1 MGTHRQSANPARGS
15 RIVKLQTQRFIDR
28 WVGQLLCSAVS
39 AWVRLTGLFSAPPQL
54 AIAPKNILVILL
66 SEMGSIVL
74 AGPMFAQLRRLYPG
88 AAIHILQLKKNQE
101 VTKLLQLTQPE
112 YMHSLDDSSGVSLV
126 GDILQ
131 VSATMR
137 RLGLDAVIDCEL
149 FSRVSAL
156 LSFSTGAP
164 VRVGFTPHTQEG
176 LYRGSFI
183 NHAIPYNPY
192 QHITKQFLS
201 LVDALDSAGSMPRN
215 KVAPIRSLPVDTELS
230 VKFSAGE
237 LATYHAKLAADH
249 PVTTNKKLVL
259 MYAGGGILPERAWP
273 ADHYARVAQGLCA
286 AGFAVGLIGLKDDA
300 QLAKEL
306 IAKIQ
311 NIAPTPGS
319 AMPPEGVQPS
329 LGPPGERMTACIDL
343 TGYTR
348 SIRELLMLMHA
359 AQLLITNDGGPGH
372 FATLTPIQTMVFF
385 GPETG
390 KLYGPLGT
398 RNTVLESG
406 IACSPCLSAY
416 NHRLTFC
423 DGDNQCLKRIA
434 PDPVLADA
442 LAFLRGESG
451 NSSNS
456 SEAVAA

>member
-1 MGTHRQSANPARGS
+1 M
-15 RIVKLQTQRFIDR
+15 KLQTQRFIDR
-28 WVGQLLCSAVS
+28 WAGQLLCGIVS
-39 AWVRLTGLFSAPPQL
+39 QWVRFTGLWRTPVRLSKEPRHV
-54 AIAPKNILVILL
+54 LVILL

-74 AGPMFAQLRRLYPG
+74 AGPMFSALRRTYPT
-88 AAIHILQLKKNQE
+88 AKIHVLQLKKNQE
-101 VTKLLQLTQPE
+101 VSKLLQLTSPE
-112 YMHSLDDSSGVSLV
+112 CMHSLDDSSGGSLV
-126 GDILQ
+126 RDILK
-131 VSATMR
+131 VSVAMR
-137 RLGLDAVIDCEL
+137 SLGLDAVIDCEL

-192 QHITKQFLS
+192 QHISKQFLS
-201 LVDALDSAGSMPRN
+201 LVDALDSAGSVPRN
-215 KVAPIRSLPVDTELS
+215 KAAPIRKTPVTTELS
-230 VKFSAGE
+230 VAFAGE
-237 LATYHAKLAADH
+237 IAAYRGKVQSDH
-249 PVTTNKKLVL
+249 PVTASRKLVL

-273 ADHYARVAQGLCA
+273 ADHYARVAQGLCS
-286 AGFAVGLIGLKDDA
+286 AGYAVGLIGLKDDA
-300 QLAKEL
+300 QLAKDL
-306 IAKIQ
+306 IEKIR
-311 NIAPTPGS
+311 N
-319 AMPPEGVQPS
+319 E
-329 LGPPGERMTACIDL
+329 ACIDL

-348 SIRELLMLMHA
+348 SIRELLMLFHSA
-359 AQLLITNDGGPGH
+359 HLLITNDGGPGH

-398 RNTVLESG
+398 RNKVLESG

-442 LAFLRGESG
+442 LQFL
-451 NSSNS
+451 N
-456 SEAVAA
+456 AP

>member
-1 MGTHRQSANPARGS
+1 
-15 RIVKLQTQRFIDR
+15 VKLQTQRFIDR
-28 WVGQLLCSAVS
+28 WVGQLLCGAVS
-39 AWVRLTGLFSAPPQL
+39 AWVRFTGLFGAPAQM
-54 AIAPKNILVILL
+54 AIAPKNILIILL

-74 AGPMFAQLRRLYPG
+74 AGPMFAAIRRQYPG

-101 VTKLLQLTQPE
+101 VSRMLQLTTPE
-112 YMHSLDDSSGVSLV
+112 CMHTLDDSSGGSLVSDILSVSLK
-126 GDILQ
+126 
-131 VSATMR
+131 MR
-137 RLGLDAVIDCEL
+137 SLGLDAVIDCEL

-192 QHITKQFLS
+192 QHISKQFLS
-201 LVDALDSAGSMPRN
+201 LVDALDSAGSTPRN
-215 KVAPIRSLPVDTELS
+215 KAAPIRSLPVDTELS

-237 LATYHAKLAADH
+237 LAAYHAKLVADH
-249 PVTTNKKLVL
+249 PVAASRKLVL

-286 AGFAVGLIGLKDDA
+286 AGFSVGLIGLKDDA
-300 QLAKEL
+300 QLAKDL
-306 IAKIQ
+306 MAKIR
-311 NIAPTPGS
+311 S
-319 AMPPEGVQPS
+319 E
-329 LGPPGERMTACIDL
+329 ACIDL

-348 SIRELLMLMHA
+348 SIRELLMLFHA

-372 FATLTPIQTMVFF
+372 FATLAPIQTMVFF

-390 KLYGPLGT
+390 KLYGPLGS
-398 RNTVLESG
+398 RNAILESG

-434 PDPVLADA
+434 PDPVLDQA
-442 LAFLRGESG
+442 LGFLNGG
-451 NSSNS
+451 TG
-456 SEAVAA
+456 A

>member
-1 MGTHRQSANPARGS
+1 M
-15 RIVKLQTQRFIDR
+15 KLQTQRFIDS
-28 WVGQLLCSAVS
+28 WVGQLLCGAVS
-39 AWVRLTGLFSAPPQL
+39 AWVRFTGLFSAPTQL

-74 AGPMFAQLRRLYPG
+74 AGPMFAQLRRQYPG

-101 VTKLLQLTQPE
+101 VTRLLQLTRPE
-112 YMHSLDDSSGVSLV
+112 TMHSLDDSSGSSLVRDILKVSL
-126 GDILQ
+126 
-131 VSATMR
+131 AMR

-156 LSFSTGAP
+156 LSFTTGAP

-192 QHITKQFLS
+192 QHISKQFLS
-201 LVDALDSAGSMPRN
+201 LVDALGSAGSIPRN
-215 KVAPIRSLPVDTELS
+215 KAAAIRNMPVDTELS
-230 VKFSAGE
+230 VVFAHDE
-237 LATYHAKLAADH
+237 LAAYRAKLLADH
-249 PVTTNKKLVL
+249 PVTTSKKLVL

-273 ADHYARVAQGLCA
+273 AEHYARVAQGLCA
-286 AGFAVGLIGLKDDA
+286 AGFTVGLIGLKDDA
-300 QLAKEL
+300 QLAKDL
-306 IAKIQ
+306 LVKIQ
-311 NIAPTPGS
+311 S
-319 AMPPEGVQPS
+319 E
-329 LGPPGERMTACIDL
+329 ACIDL
-343 TGYTR
+343 TGYTK
-348 SIRELLMLMHA
+348 SIRELLMLFHA

-390 KLYGPLGT
+390 KLYGPLGS

-442 LAFLRGESG
+442 LAFL
-451 NSSNS
+451 SSPP
-456 SEAVAA
+456 AATTA

>member
-1 MGTHRQSANPARGS
+1 M
-15 RIVKLQTQRFIDR
+15 KLETQRFIDR
-28 WVGQLLCSAVS
+28 WAGQLLCGGVS
-39 AWVRLTGLFSAPPQL
+39 GWVRITGLFTGQVKPVQSPH
-54 AIAPKNILVILL
+54 NILVILL

-74 AGPMFAQLRRLYPG
+74 AGPMFAQLRRNYPG
-88 AAIHILQLKKNQE
+88 VNIHILQLKKNQE
-101 VTKLLQLTQPE
+101 VSKLLQLTNPE
-112 YMHSLDDSSGVSLV
+112 FMHTLDDSSGGSLIS
-126 GDILQ
+126 DILR
-131 VSATMR
+131 VSMEMR

-192 QHITKQFLS
+192 QHISKQFLS
-201 LVDALDSAGSMPRN
+201 LVDALRSAGSSPRN
-215 KVAPIRSLPVDTELS
+215 KAAAIRELPTDTELS
-230 VKFSAGE
+230 VDFPGDE
-237 LATYHAKLAADH
+237 LQSYRAKLQADH
-249 PVTTNKKLVL
+249 PATSSRKLVL
-259 MYAGGGILPERAWP
+259 MYAGGGILPIRAWP
-273 ADHYARVAQGLCA
+273 AAHYARVAQGLCA

-300 QLAKEL
+300 QLAKDL
-306 IAKIQ
+306 MAQIQ
-311 NIAPTPGS
+311 S
-319 AMPPEGVQPS
+319 D
-329 LGPPGERMTACIDL
+329 ACLDL

-348 SIRELLMLMHA
+348 SIRELLMLFHA
-359 AQLLITNDGGPGH
+359 SELLITNDGGPGH

-390 KLYGPLGT
+390 KLYGPLGS
-398 RNTVLESG
+398 RNAILESG

-434 PDPVLADA
+434 PDPVLDQALHFLQGSA
-442 LAFLRGESG
+442 LAS
-451 NSSNS
+451 
-456 SEAVAA
+456 

>member
-1 MGTHRQSANPARGS
+1 M
-15 RIVKLQTQRFIDR
+15 KLQTQRFIDR
-28 WVGQLLCSAVS
+28 WVGQLLCAGVS
-39 AWVRLTGLFSAPPQL
+39 AWVRFTGLFGAPAPLGQT
-54 AIAPKNILVILL
+54 PKNILVILL

-74 AGPMFAQLRRLYPG
+74 AGPMFAQLRRTYPG

-101 VTKLLQLTQPE
+101 VSKLLQLTQPE
-112 YMHSLDDSSGVSLV
+112 CMHSLDDSSGDSLVRDILKVSL
-126 GDILQ
+126 
-131 VSATMR
+131 AMR
-137 RLGLDAVIDCEL
+137 RLGLDAVVDCEL

-156 LSFSTGAP
+156 LSFATGAP

-192 QHITKQFLS
+192 QHISKQFLS
-201 LVDALDSAGSMPRN
+201 LVDALDSQGSMPRN
-215 KVAPIRSLPVDTELS
+215 KAAPIRSLPVDTELS
-230 VKFSAGE
+230 VTFTATE
-237 LATYHAKLAADH
+237 LAAYRQKVHADH
-249 PVTTNKKLVL
+249 PNTAGRKLVL
-259 MYAGGGILPERAWP
+259 LYAGGGILPERAWP
-273 ADHYARVAQGLCA
+273 ADHYARVAQGLCH
-286 AGFAVGLIGLKDDA
+286 AGYAVGLIGLKDDA
-300 QLAKEL
+300 LLAKEL
-306 IAKIQ
+306 LTK
-311 NIAPTPGS
+311 TRS
-319 AMPPEGVQPS
+319 DF
-329 LGPPGERMTACIDL
+329 CIDL

-348 SIRELLMLMHA
+348 SIRELLMLFHA

-372 FATLTPIQTMVFF
+372 FASLTPIQTMVFF

-442 LAFLRGESG
+442 LRTLQDVEMPSQ
-451 NSSNS
+451 
-456 SEAVAA
+456 

>member
-1 MGTHRQSANPARGS
+1 M
-15 RIVKLQTQRFIDR
+15 KLQTQRFIDR
-28 WVGQLLCSAVS
+28 WVGQLLCRVVS
-39 AWVRLTGLFSAPPQL
+39 AWVRLSGWFSGPSVMPATPR
-54 AIAPKNILVILL
+54 NILVILL

-74 AGPMFAQLRRLYPG
+74 AGPMFAQLRRQYPG

-101 VTKLLQLTQPE
+101 VSKLLQLTALDQ
-112 YMHSLDDSSGVSLV
+112 MHSLDDSSGGSLIRDILKVSLK
-126 GDILQ
+126 
-131 VSATMR
+131 MR

-201 LVDALDSAGSMPRN
+201 LVDALQSAGSTPRN
-215 KVAPIRSLPVDTELS
+215 KAAPIRELPGDTELS
-230 VKFSAGE
+230 VQFGAQE
-237 LATYHAKLAADH
+237 LQTYRAKVHADH
-249 PVTTNKKLVL
+249 PQAATRKLVL
-259 MYAGGGILPERAWP
+259 LYAGGGILPERAWP

-286 AGFAVGLIGLKDDA
+286 SGYAVGLIGLKDDA
-300 QLAKEL
+300 ELAKSL
-306 IAKIQ
+306 IAK
-311 NIAPTPGS
+311 
-319 AMPPEGVQPS
+319 V
-329 LGPPGERMTACIDL
+329 RHDACLNL

-348 SIRELLMLMHA
+348 SIRELLMLFHA
-359 AQLLITNDGGPGH
+359 SDLLITNDGGPGH

-390 KLYGPLGT
+390 RLYGPLGS
-398 RNTVLESG
+398 RNKILESG

-442 LAFLRGESG
+442 LAFLQQVPLSD
-451 NSSNS
+451 
-456 SEAVAA
+456 AHL

>member
-1 MGTHRQSANPARGS
+1 M
-15 RIVKLQTQRFIDR
+15 KLQTQRFIDR
-28 WVGQLLCSAVS
+28 WVGQLLCAGVS
-39 AWVRLTGLFSAPPQL
+39 GWVRLTSGAATP
-54 AIAPKNILVILL
+54 AIAKDAKNILVILL

-74 AGPMFAQLRRLYPG
+74 AGPMFAQLRRQYPQ
-88 AAIHILQLKKNQE
+88 AKIHILQLKKNQE
-101 VTKLLQLTQPE
+101 VSKLLQLTEPE
-112 YMHSLDDSSGVSLV
+112 NMHSLDDSSGGALV
-126 GDILQ
+126 GDILK
-131 VSATMR
+131 VSLAMR
-137 RLGLDAVIDCEL
+137 KLRLDAVIDCEL

-164 VRVGFTPHTQEG
+164 VRVGYTPHTQEG

-192 QHITKQFLS
+192 QHISKQFLS
-201 LVDALDSAGSMPRN
+201 LVDALDSAGSTPRN
-215 KVAPIRSLPVDTELS
+215 KAAATREMPVDTELS
-230 VKFSAGE
+230 VRFTDTE
-237 LATYHAKLAADH
+237 LANYKSKVHTDH
-249 PVTTNKKLVL
+249 PVTAGRKLVL
-259 MYAGGGILPERAWP
+259 LYAGGGILPERAWP
-273 ADHYARVAQGLCA
+273 AAHYARVAQGLCA

-300 QLAKEL
+300 QLAKDLMAQIKSE
-306 IAKIQ
+306 
-311 NIAPTPGS
+311 
-319 AMPPEGVQPS
+319 
-329 LGPPGERMTACIDL
+329 ACIDL

-348 SIRELLMLMHA
+348 SIRELLMLFHA
-359 AQLLITNDGGPGH
+359 SHLLITNDGGPGH

-442 LAFLRGESG
+442 LRYLTGDATG
-451 NSSNS
+451 
-456 SEAVAA
+456 AAP